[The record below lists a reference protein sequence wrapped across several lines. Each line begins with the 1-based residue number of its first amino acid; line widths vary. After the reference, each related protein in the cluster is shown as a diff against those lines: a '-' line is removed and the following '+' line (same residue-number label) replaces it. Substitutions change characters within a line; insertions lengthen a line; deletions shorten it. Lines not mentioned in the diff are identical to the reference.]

1 MTLVVDAS
9 VAAKW
14 VLEEDGS
21 DRAVALRDVAD
32 DFIAPSLIVAEIG
45 HALWKRAMRNA
56 VSARDAAR
64 ALRGA
69 IRLFAQL
76 IPPAEL
82 ASRSTEL
89 AIELRHPI
97 CGCFYLALAQREH
110 CALITADSR
119 LIAAARRAKGI
130 EIRAL

>member
-1 MTLVVDAS
+1 MTLVVDPS

-32 DFIAPSLIVAEIG
+32 DLIAPSLIAAEIG
-45 HALWKRAMRNA
+45 NALRKRAMRNA
-56 VSARDAAR
+56 VSARDAVR

-69 IRLFAQL
+69 ISLFARL
-76 IPPAEL
+76 IPPTEL
-82 ASRSTEL
+82 TSRSTEL

-97 CGCFYLALAQREH
+97 YDFLSHSE
-110 CALITADSR
+110 
-119 LIAAARRAKGI
+119 
-130 EIRAL
+130 RALRANNG